1 MSKIYLYDQRHKPLA
16 QNLRREMTPQE
27 RRLWYGFLKTCP
39 AQFRRQKQFGAYIVD
54 FYCAKLDL
62 VVEIDGSQH
71 YSPEEKQ
78 HDAIRTAYLN
88 SLGLTVVRFSNYN
101 VDCHFEGVC
110 AQIYNMIQAKL
121 TTESDR
127 DGERPLPT

>member
-1 MSKIYLYDQRHKPLA
+1 MARTLSYDGNLKPRA
-16 QNLRREMTPQE
+16 QELRRNMTQQE
-27 RRLWYGFLKTCP
+27 RHLWYDYLSTCP
-39 AQFRRQKQFGAYIVD
+39 VRFRRQKQFGYYIVD